1 MATALCAAL
10 ARRAARRRRAAP
22 RAHARAQTL
31 CASLLVALALWV
43 SLGAAS
49 ASATQLTS
57 ISAGFS
63 PERLGSPTSLSLGF
77 DVWTAD
83 GSLPSALTGISF
95 HYPADL
101 GIGMSG
107 LGLASC
113 APSKLSLDGP
123 KACPPNSIMGSGS
136 ALAEFQVSPE
146 ISEETAQIALVAGP
160 SQNGYLKLLI
170 TASGSYPV
178 AARIVMSTL
187 LLPGQ
192 LQINVPLV
200 PGIPEGPDVAVVR
213 VHVTI
218 GGNLTY
224 YERSH
229 GKRVAY
235 HPQGI
240 LLPKRCPAGGF
251 RFHADF
257 SFLDGTQSQAQTV
270 VKCPRG

>member
-1 MATALCAAL
+1 VAAGTALCA
-10 ARRAARRRRAAP
+10 
-22 RAHARAQTL
+22 
-31 CASLLVALALWV
+31 LLLPT
-43 SLGAAS
+43 S
-49 ASATQLTS
+49 AWSTQLTS

-63 PERLGSPTSLSLGF
+63 PERLGSPTALSLGF
-77 DVWTAD
+77 DVRAAE
-83 GSLPSALTGISF
+83 GGLPSALTGIVF

-101 GIGMSG
+101 GIGTSG
-107 LGLASC
+107 LGLATC
-113 APSKLSLDGP
+113 TQAKLSLDGP
-123 KACPPNSIMGSGS
+123 KACPPNSIMGRGN

-146 ISEETAQIALVAGP
+146 VSEENAEIALVAGP

-170 TASGSYPV
+170 SATGAYPV

-192 LQINVPLV
+192 LQISVPLV
-200 PGIPEGPDVAVVR
+200 EGLPEGPDVAVVR
-213 VHVTI
+213 VNVTI
-218 GGNLTY
+218 GGKLTY

-229 GKRVAY
+229 GRRVAY
-235 HPQGI
+235 RPQGI

-257 SFLDGTQSQAQTV
+257 SFLDGTHSQAQTV

>member
-1 MATALCAAL
+1 VSLLAAL
-10 ARRAARRRRAAP
+10 A
-22 RAHARAQTL
+22 L
-31 CASLLVALALWV
+31 SSALTAT
-43 SLGAAS
+43 S
-49 ASATQLTS
+49 AWSIQLTS

-63 PERLGSPTSLSLGF
+63 PERLGAHSALSLGF
-77 DVWTAD
+77 DVRTPD
-83 GSLPSALTGISF
+83 GSLPSPLTGIVF

-101 GIGMSG
+101 GIGNSG
-107 LGLASC
+107 LGLATC
-113 APSKLSLDGP
+113 TAAKLGSAGP
-123 KACPPNSIMGSGS
+123 QACPPNSIMGRGS

-146 ISEETAQIALVAGP
+146 VSEENAEIALVAGP

-170 TASGSYPV
+170 SATGAYPV

-192 LQINVPLV
+192 LRISVPLV
-200 PGIPEGPDVAVVR
+200 EGLPEGPDVAVVR
-213 VHVTI
+213 VNVKI

-235 HPQGI
+235 RPSGI
-240 LLPKRCPAGGF
+240 LLPKRCPVGGF

-257 SFLDGTQSQAQTV
+257 SFQDGSHAQARTV
-270 VKCPRG
+270 VQCPRG